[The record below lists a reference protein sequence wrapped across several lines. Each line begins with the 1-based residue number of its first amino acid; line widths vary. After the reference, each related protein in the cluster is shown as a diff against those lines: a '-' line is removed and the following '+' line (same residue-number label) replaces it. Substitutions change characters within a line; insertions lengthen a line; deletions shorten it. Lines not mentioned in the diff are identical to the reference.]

1 MVFSLSFAEFSALI
15 ITKEDRLLAKVVM
28 EREEMGAIPNF
39 LLEKIRRIL
48 L

>member
-1 MVFSLSFAEFSALI
+1 LTFAEFSALI
-15 ITKEDRLLAKVVM
+15 ITKEDKLLAKIVI

-39 LLEKIRRIL
+39 LLEKVRGIL